1 MKKFALVVMVFIL
14 GAYAASAYIFGGQ
27 ARDQYFSALKE
38 YERYGFVSLSN
49 QSYER
54 GFFTSRAQTL
64 VEVRFPDVSE
74 EAGGNVSRFVLS
86 HALRHGP
93 LTGGEGKFSPGLARI
108 TSTVEPVAGDAVSQ
122 DFFVAVPEM
131 AQTVSDIHVGFDGDV
146 AGDVRIP
153 AIDRNIDGE
162 HVAWG
167 GLDLRAEYVP
177 SSRKLSGSLTMP
189 SLVVKAGEGS
199 TELEAMTGEFDL
211 VEVLP
216 LVYAGRVDAG
226 VSAMGIIPAEGED
239 VRVKNLR
246 LSSNSSCDESLYHF
260 AQNIGVES
268 VSVGASTYGPA
279 SCELVGKNINATALS
294 EFQSSLQELYRDMG
308 DTDSEVFYD
317 RVGQLYAG
325 LFAKVLA
332 GKPELGM
339 PHLQVT
345 TPLGDLKG
353 AFSVKLLSPVAD
365 TALNPLLLLQHLEA
379 GAQMAVHEELLK
391 GMLRIGMEKEFGGE
405 NLEEMVQQ
413 RYAERIEPLVAQN
426 LLVREAGILSGTASF
441 SNGQLTVNG
450 KEMPLF

>member
-1 MKKFALVVMVFIL
+1 MKKFALGVIVFVL

-64 VEVRFPDVSE
+64 VELHFPVESG
-74 EAGGNVSRFVLS
+74 EADVSRFVVS
-86 HALRHGP
+86 HALQHGP
-93 LTGGEGKFSPGLARI
+93 LTGAKGAFSPGLARI
-108 TSTVEPVAGDAVSQ
+108 TSTVEPLAGDAGSQ
-122 DFFVAVPEM
+122 DVFATIPEL
-131 AQTVSDIHVGFDGDV
+131 ARTVSEIHVGFDGNV
-146 AGDVRIP
+146 AGDVRVP

-167 GLDLRAEYVP
+167 GLDLRAEFVP
-177 SSRKLSGSLTMP
+177 ASRKLSGSLNMP

-199 TELEAMTGEFDL
+199 TELEALTGEFDL

-226 VSAMGIIPAEGED
+226 VSAMGIMPAEGDD
-239 VRVKNLR
+239 VRITNLR
-246 LSSNSSCDESLYHF
+246 LSSNSSCDTSLYHF
-260 AQNIGVES
+260 TQNIGVES
-268 VSVGASTYGPA
+268 VAVGASTYGPA

-294 EFQSSLQELYRDMG
+294 EFQASLQELYRDMG
-308 DTDSEVFYD
+308 DTDSEAFYD
-317 RVGQLYAG
+317 RVGQLYAA

-339 PHLQVT
+339 PHLQMV

-365 TALNPLLLLQHLEA
+365 TGLNPLLLLQHLEA
-379 GAQMAVHEELLK
+379 GAELAVHEELLK

-405 NLEEMVQQ
+405 NLEEMVRQ

-426 LLVREAGILSGTASF
+426 LLVREGGILSGAALF
-441 SNGQLTVNG
+441 SQGHLTVNG